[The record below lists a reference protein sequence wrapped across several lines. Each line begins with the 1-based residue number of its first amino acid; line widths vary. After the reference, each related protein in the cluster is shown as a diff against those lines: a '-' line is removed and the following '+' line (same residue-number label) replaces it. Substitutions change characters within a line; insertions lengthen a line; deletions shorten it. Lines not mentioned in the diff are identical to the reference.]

1 MSSLTT
7 TPSITMRLET
17 FGLTSAFFLSG
28 TIFSL
33 SHITLPSIRTT
44 PAAHYTKL
52 FAPMSSYGA
61 RFVPFLTVF
70 SSTSLCYAAYI
81 SGRSQLYNAGLL
93 VLGIFPWSAVV
104 MRPIQ
109 NALEGY
115 GAREESVWVDDDNRD
130 KEAVGGLAGAADAF
144 SRRWRLRNYIRSS
157 FPLLGGIWALRSL
170 VLDGRGVF

>member
-1 MSSLTT
+1 
-7 TPSITMRLET
+7 
-17 FGLTSAFFLSG
+17 
-28 TIFSL
+28 
-33 SHITLPSIRTT
+33 
-44 PAAHYTKL
+44 
-52 FAPMSSYGA
+52 MSSYGA

-115 GAREESVWVDDDNRD
+115 GV
-130 KEAVGGLAGAADAF
+130 
-144 SRRWRLRNYIRSS
+144 RRRACGKTTATGTRR
-157 FPLLGGIWALRSL
+157 PG
-170 VLDGRGVF
+170 